1 MATVVLEEPLI
12 GEEEGWGEDEEEN
25 DGDHEA
31 AFAKGVLTGGEAT
44 GGEASA
50 PEALAFYG
58 EQGVVVSAE
67 ETSSVD
73 WSSGIFDC
81 CEAPTSRCLY
91 VRVDVVLHGL
101 LSPGC
106 VRYDALVGRYST
118 LRSAAGL
125 VVPVLHVCGHCRAG
139 TWI

>member
-1 MATVVLEEPLI
+1 MVLEEPLI
-12 GEEEGWGEDEEEN
+12 GAEQDSGEDEEEN
-25 DGDHEA
+25 GGDHEA
-31 AFAKGVLTGGEAT
+31 AFAQGVLIGGEAA

-50 PEALAFYG
+50 PEAVAFYG

-67 ETSSVD
+67 ETSRD

-91 VRVDVVLHGL
+91 VRVDVVLHDL

-106 VRYDALVGRYST
+106 VRCDALVGRYST